1 MSRKPIIAGNWKMNL
16 LQSEAKAL
24 FDGISAYVSN
34 YTAVQ
39 LPTVVIAPV
48 FTSINQVHSI
58 ACDCGCGGNKV
69 SIAGQNCH
77 WETSGAYT
85 GEISVEM
92 LKDAG
97 CDYVIIGHSER
108 RQYFSE
114 TDEMINKK
122 AKAILAG
129 GLIPI
134 ICCGETLEQREAGS
148 TDVHIASQIRAA
160 LSGISSEDIAKSV
173 IAYEPIWAIG
183 TGKTCDSAEANRVIK
198 MIRNVVSEVAGSSA
212 ADSIR
217 ILYGGSVKPSTIEEQ
232 MSQSDID
239 GALVG
244 GASLKADS
252 FNEIIANTM
261 KVSV

>member
-24 FDGISAYVSN
+24 FDGISSYLEN

-58 ACDCGCGGNKV
+58 ACNCGCGGNKLSV
-69 SIAGQNCH
+69 AGQNCH
-77 WETSGAYT
+77 WESSGAYT

-97 CDYVIIGHSER
+97 CEYVIIGHSER

-134 ICCGETLEQREAGS
+134 ICCGETLEQRESGS

-183 TGKTCDSAEANRVIK
+183 TGKTCDSVEANRVIK
-198 MIRNVVSEVAGSSA
+198 MIRSVVAEVAGSSA

>member
-1 MSRKPIIAGNWKMNL
+1 MSRKPSIAGNWKMNL

-24 FDGISAYVSN
+24 FDEISAYVSN

-48 FTSINQVHSI
+48 FTSLNQVHSI
-58 ACDCGCGGNKV
+58 PCDCGCGGNKL
-69 SIAGQNCH
+69 SIAAQNCH
-77 WETSGAYT
+77 WESSGAYT
-85 GEISVEM
+85 GELSVEM

-97 CDYVIIGHSER
+97 CSYIIIGHSER

-134 ICCGETLEQREAGS
+134 ICCGESLEQREAGS

-160 LSGISSEDIAKSV
+160 LSGISSEDVAKSV

-183 TGKTCDSAEANRVIK
+183 TGKSCDADEANRVIK
-198 MIRNVVSEVAGSSA
+198 MIRSVVSEVAGTSA

-232 MSQSDID
+232 MSKSDID
-239 GALVG
+239 GALIG
-244 GASLKADS
+244 GASLKAES
-252 FNEIIANTM
+252 FNDIIDKTM